1 LQLEITVSPAQLAQA
16 LHEVAPLS
24 PEFRLKTKL
33 PNTIILII
41 ISSTILM
48 LAVINSTVTVPDKY
62 GILG

>member
-1 LQLEITVSPAQLAQA
+1 
-16 LHEVAPLS
+16 LS